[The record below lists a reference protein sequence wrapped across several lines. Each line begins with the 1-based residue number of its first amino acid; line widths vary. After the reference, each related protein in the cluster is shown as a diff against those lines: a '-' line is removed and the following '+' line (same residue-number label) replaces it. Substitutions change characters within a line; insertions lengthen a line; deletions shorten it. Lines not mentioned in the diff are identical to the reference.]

1 MCSEARSHAHL
12 LSSIVLLA
20 MNLAK
25 LKRSVCIVG
34 NDIHVKKCSL
44 HFCRVF
50 QSAEGVV
57 DTLGWT
63 QRNSL
68 PHPQKVTQIIFGLQ
82 VISTVTMQLYFQMYF
97 EGFFFFFAHL
107 PHMNLELSCG
117 NTELCPTETWTS
129 NLLCFVLEYC
139 FLVLQQLSRK

>member
-1 MCSEARSHAHL
+1 MCCEARSQAHL

-20 MNLAK
+20 MSLAK
-25 LKRSVCIVG
+25 LKRSACIVG

-68 PHPQKVTQIIFGLQ
+68 PHPQKVTQIIFVLQ
-82 VISTVTMQLYFQMYF
+82 VISIVTMQLYFQMYF
-97 EGFFFFFAHL
+97 EGLFFCSF
-107 PHMNLELSCG
+107 PPYELGTFS
-117 NTELCPTETWTS
+117 WK
-129 NLLCFVLEYC
+129 F
-139 FLVLQQLSRK
+139 

>member
-1 MCSEARSHAHL
+1 MCCEARSQAHL

-20 MNLAK
+20 MSLAK
-25 LKRSVCIVG
+25 LKRSACIVG

-68 PHPQKVTQIIFGLQ
+68 PHPQKVTKNFC
-82 VISTVTMQLYFQMYF
+82 
-97 EGFFFFFAHL
+97 FA
-107 PHMNLELSCG
+107 
-117 NTELCPTETWTS
+117 S
-129 NLLCFVLEYC
+129 NFNCNNAALFPNV
-139 FLVLQQLSRK
+139 F